1 MILLNDFKKQY
12 AQLKEDIDSAV
23 SRVLESGWYI
33 LGKEVDAFEVD
44 FAEYIGMPYCV
55 GVASGTEAIA
65 LSLLAL
71 GIKQGDEV
79 ITPCFTAF
87 PTITGIMQAGAVP
100 VLVDVNPLDGLIDVT
115 LIQKKIT
122 RNTKAIVPVH
132 LYGQSCDME
141 PLLSMAHANGLRVVE
156 DCAQSAGATYH
167 GRQTGS
173 FGICSAFS
181 FYPTKNL
188 GALGDAGAVVTPD
201 KDVYEKLLGLRNY
214 GQSVRYFHDTSGI
227 NSRMDEIQAAILC
240 AKLPYLKEWNERRRQ
255 IAGMYKKNLPNF
267 EFIRENSYGTPCYHL
282 FVVKSPERDRLMAF
296 LQSHGI
302 QALIHYPV
310 PVNRQKAFPWQK
322 DELFNGTGQLAA
334 EVLSIPVYPELSDE
348 EAENIIATLHDFK
361 Q

>member
-33 LGKEVDAFEVD
+33 LGKEVEAFEAD

-100 VLVDVNPLDGLIDVT
+100 VLVDVNPLDGLIDIT
-115 LIQKKIT
+115 LIQKRIT

-141 PLLSMAHANGLRVVE
+141 PLLSMAHANGIGVVE

-188 GALGDAGAVVTPD
+188 GALGDAGAIVTPD

-227 NSRMDEIQAAILC
+227 NSRMDEIQAAILR
-240 AKLPYLKEWNERRRQ
+240 AKLPYLNGWNERRRQ
-255 IAGMYKKNLPNF
+255 IAGMYKKNLPDF
-267 EFIRENSYGTPCYHL
+267 EFIRENSYGMPCYHL
-282 FVVKSPERDRLMAF
+282 FVVKSPERDRLLAF

-302 QALIHYPV
+302 QALIHYPI
-310 PVNRQKAFPWQK
+310 PVNQQKAFPWQK
-322 DELFNGTGQLAA
+322 DELFGGTGQLAM